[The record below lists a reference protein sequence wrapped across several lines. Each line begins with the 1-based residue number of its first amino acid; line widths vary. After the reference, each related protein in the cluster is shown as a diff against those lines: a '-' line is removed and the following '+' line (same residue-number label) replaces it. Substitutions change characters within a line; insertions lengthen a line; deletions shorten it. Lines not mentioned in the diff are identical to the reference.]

1 MTRRSRFLLGITV
14 VLLVGIAV
22 NLFGGAHWFSPLALF
37 TPGGTEHQVLL
48 GMRLPRTLSTLMV
61 GALLSVGGL
70 LLQTV
75 SHNPIADP
83 SILGIN
89 AGATLALVIGGVSGI
104 ALTVS
109 HAALLAIIG
118 AGLAYLVVIA
128 MSVAGNGVDP
138 LRLLLGGTVFSG
150 FISCLTYAVSVVSNT
165 TQAFRNLLIGGFSGV
180 GYPQVTLLL
189 GASLIV
195 LAITWIN
202 RSSFSLMALDN
213 QTFKGLGASQP
224 VLWVLASIVIMV
236 AAASSV
242 AVAGNI
248 GFVGLG
254 VPQFVN
260 ALLPGSF
267 KQNLVPTLLSGAAF
281 MTLADFCAKTL
292 VAGTELPLAALSAII
307 GGIALFGIVAFGQ
320 KVIRL

>member
-1 MTRRSRFLLGITV
+1 MTRRGRFN
-14 VLLVGIAV
+14 LLVTGLLLVAIGLD
-22 NLFGGAHWFSPLALF
+22 LFGGAHWFSPLSVIS
-37 TPGGTEHQVLL
+37 PGTSQAVLL
-48 GMRLPRTLSTLMV
+48 GMRFPRTLCALMV
-61 GALLSVGGL
+61 GALLAVGGL

-89 AGATLALVIGGVSGI
+89 AGATLALVIGGVSGV
-104 ALTVS
+104 ALTVG
-109 HAALLAIIG
+109 HAALLALIG
-118 AGLAYLVVIA
+118 AGLAYVIVLLLA
-128 MSVAGNGVDP
+128 VAGTGVDP

-150 FISCLTYAVSVVSNT
+150 FISCLTYAISVVTNT

-180 GYPQVTLLL
+180 DYGQVSLLAVATVIVVGL
-189 GASLIV
+189 TWLNRASF
-195 LAITWIN
+195 T
-202 RSSFSLMALDN
+202 LMALDHE
-213 QTFKGLGASQP
+213 TFKGLGASLP
-224 VLWVLASIVIMV
+224 VLWGLTTIVIMV

-254 VPQFVN
+254 VPQLVN
-260 ALLPGSF
+260 AIIPGSF
-267 KQNLVPTLLSGAAF
+267 KQNLGPTLLTGAGF
-281 MTLADFCAKTL
+281 MTLADFCVKGF

-307 GGIALFGIVAFGQ
+307 GGVALFGLVAFGQ